1 MGNSLITGSVRTC
14 PVRGL
19 PGERSAWPAQG
30 LLLDT
35 GYTIDGV
42 RERLGD
48 VAATALS
55 REETVPALRATA
67 EGDPLATLIRLW
79 WLGAPVEA
87 RGCRRAFPW
96 RNPPPRAW

>member
-1 MGNSLITGSVRTC
+1 MND
-14 PVRGL
+14 L
-19 PGERSAWPAQG
+19 PDRLRE

-55 REETVPALRATA
+55 REEPVPALRAT
-67 EGDPLATLIRLW
+67 GRRTTRS
-79 WLGAPVEA
+79 A
-87 RGCRRAFPW
+87 R
-96 RNPPPRAW
+96 